1 MMTSVPIAHDPARSS
16 ARKKRASVACRH
28 CQARKVRCNLIQC
41 GPPCWNCRQDG
52 SICEVASR
60 RKDWYVRLLCLFAS
74 LQRCISQNTDTQ
86 VLSAGAV
93 KRTRKQ
99 KSDSACRAA
108 TDSTTGILGKDPF
121 PLILNPSESGQNY
134 LDQPPSAL
142 PGTLQDTIRPQPSS
156 TAVHYHGAQDDESQ
170 SSDIDEGD
178 NPTAFTVIMNNT
190 QDETPSAPFY
200 AGARL

>member
-1 MMTSVPIAHDPARSS
+1 MAAFVKLHHVEKMGMSGCC
-16 ARKKRASVACRH
+16 ACSH
-28 CQARKVRCNLIQC
+28 PYNGV
-41 GPPCWNCRQDG
+41 
-52 SICEVASR
+52 
-60 RKDWYVRLLCLFAS
+60 
-74 LQRCISQNTDTQ
+74 SQNTDTQ

-99 KSDSACRAA
+99 KSDSVCRAA
-108 TDSTTGILGKDPF
+108 RDSTTGISRKDPF
-121 PLILNPSESGQNY
+121 PLFLNPSESGQNY

-142 PGTLQDTIRPQPSS
+142 PGTVQDTILPHPSS
-156 TAVHYHGAQDDESQ
+156 TAAHYHEAHDDGSQ

-200 AGARL
+200 AGVRLKNPVLVDIH